1 MQVSGSGE
9 FFVVKAPEEVAKPL
23 KDPATAARLIL
34 GLSSV
39 RETGGG
45 EYVGEAAVRL
55 GHLSGKMLVKFR
67 YAEVRED
74 GVRVVGSATGLQT
87 TADFSIA
94 VEPRGGGTL
103 VKRRFQ
109 GTARGLA
116 ASLAPGIVRSASKK
130 MAEDA
135 AKNFAQHLQSK

>member
-39 RETGGG
+39 RETGG

-116 ASLAPGIVRSASKK
+116 ASLAPGIVRSALKK

>member
-1 MQVSGSGE
+1 
-9 FFVVKAPEEVAKPL
+9 L

-39 RETGGG
+39 RETGG
-45 EYVGEAAVRL
+45 EYVGKAAVRL
-55 GHLSGKMLVKFR
+55 GHLSGKMFVKFR

-74 GVRVVGSATGLQT
+74 GVRVVGSAAGLQT

-109 GTARGLA
+109 GIARGLA
-116 ASLAPGIVRSASKK
+116 APLAPGIVRSALKK